1 MIDGEFAKFAFAI
14 FTPSGSH
21 TQVCCPGPTCPPNLN
36 HGQVVL
42 FRARYV
48 RSAATE
54 PPSQHSRAAVVP
66 CGYRAPAVAHSSM
79 ASLVASSG
87 LAVFLREGLTREA
100 ESRWTLFDLRWRTSS
115 HPRPHERAR
124 SLARNGKD
132 FSSN

>member
-1 MIDGEFAKFAFAI
+1 MRVGEYAKFAFAI

-21 TQVCCPGPTCPPNLN
+21 TQVYCPVGPL
-36 HGQVVL
+36 VL

-87 LAVFLREGLTREA
+87 LAVFLREGLTTGSGEQVDFIRFA
-100 ESRWTLFDLRWRTSS
+100 LAHFFASASS
-115 HPRPHERAR
+115 
-124 SLARNGKD
+124 
-132 FSSN
+132 

>member
-1 MIDGEFAKFAFAI
+1 MRVGEYAKFAFAI

-21 TQVCCPGPTCPPNLN
+21 TQVYCPVGPL
-36 HGQVVL
+36 VL

>member
-1 MIDGEFAKFAFAI
+1 MRVGEYAKFAFAI

-21 TQVCCPGPTCPPNLN
+21 TQVYCPVGPL
-36 HGQVVL
+36 VL

-79 ASLVASSG
+79 ASLALESCGEFGLGGVSERRFDEGSGEQVDFIRFALAHFFASASS
-87 LAVFLREGLTREA
+87 
-100 ESRWTLFDLRWRTSS
+100 
-115 HPRPHERAR
+115 
-124 SLARNGKD
+124 
-132 FSSN
+132 